1 MTTDEKI
8 LKLLYLYWV
17 EHLSFNEVASA
28 TGYAVSTVKVY
39 RNKYANRL
47 NEAKIAFSDSPPKT
61 NRRKTSTISDS
72 RINWG
77 NVLITYEKTAQG
89 RDSAERSQKCYFFK
103 FYDSKNHPVFTKIG
117 TTVKSALSRLK
128 QEISYYQK
136 RGIEIAK
143 VKICGIIECGDI
155 PAEGYESYLR
165 ACFIHDFPNT
175 FHKNDRFFDIDIP
188 TEFFFDCCDYYAKYA
203 SPYNTAD

>member
-17 EHLSFNEVASA
+17 EHLSFKEVASA

-61 NRRKTSTISDS
+61 NRRKTSTISDFC
-72 RINWG
+72 INWG

-89 RDSAERSQKCYFFK
+89 RDSAERSQKCYLFK
-103 FYDSKNHPVFTKIG
+103 FYDNKNHPVFTKIG
-117 TTVKSALSRLK
+117 TTVKSALSRIK
-128 QEISYYQK
+128 QEIS
-136 RGIEIAK
+136 
-143 VKICGIIECGDI
+143 
-155 PAEGYESYLR
+155 
-165 ACFIHDFPNT
+165 
-175 FHKNDRFFDIDIP
+175 
-188 TEFFFDCCDYYAKYA
+188 
-203 SPYNTAD
+203 